1 MVQAV
6 SFESVGYAFVLPS
19 MPLCQT
25 LVQAQ
30 DPEACERGA
39 RYPSLGDEVINGDS
53 SCLCSEIESGLF
65 AHYTAM

>member
-1 MVQAV
+1 M
-6 SFESVGYAFVLPS
+6 L
-19 MPLCQT
+19 LCQT

-30 DPEACERGA
+30 DPEACERGS
-39 RYPSLGDEVINGDS
+39 RYPSLGDEVIYGDS